1 MFGLFAKHI
10 TRRTAQLNVALNRRI
25 PTNRAKQTLRILLNS
40 YIQKTTTTTTTALMM
55 MMMMIA
61 VMTTRSDLFSV
72 FAVVRFGVDVLILVL
87 LNIIIKS
94 SSHRYSILNDND
106 GDGGNNGAADSL
118 ICPMRY
124 VLTSCVFIQ

>member
-40 YIQKTTTTTTTALMM
+40 YIQKTTTTTALMM

-106 GDGGNNGAADSL
+106 GDGGGNSGTADSF
-118 ICPMRY
+118 ICLLRY
-124 VLTSCVFIQ
+124 VLTSCLCTQ